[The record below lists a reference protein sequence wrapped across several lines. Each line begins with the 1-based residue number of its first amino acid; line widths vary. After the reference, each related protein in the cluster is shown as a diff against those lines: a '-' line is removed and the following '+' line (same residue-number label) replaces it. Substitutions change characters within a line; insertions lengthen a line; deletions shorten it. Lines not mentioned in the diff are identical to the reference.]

1 MWQDQGEIRL
11 SRPNS
16 DQNSIMLDRT
26 IAQNVEG
33 MTPGARPVQY
43 LSFVTL

>member
-1 MWQDQGEIRL
+1 MWQDRGWIRL

-33 MTPGARPVQY
+33 MTLARPVP
-43 LSFVTL
+43 LICDFVSD